1 MTDQWT
7 PWRSHTPGPCPVP
20 VGTWIQIEQDGGW
33 RGRRTIKEGRL
44 TQYMFDAPNWYEDGN
59 GYYTRI
65 TRYRIRITPGM
76 QLLNEAL
83 KVKEVEHA

>member
-20 VGTWIQIEQDGGW
+20 VGTWMQVDYTDGH
-33 RGRRTIKEGRL
+33 TDEGRL
-44 TQYMFDAPNWYEDGN
+44 TEYLRNHPAWGSLA
-59 GYYTRI
+59 RI
-65 TRYRIRITPGM
+65 KVTRYRIRIPPAM